1 MNCTCCPFKPV
12 ATDNCGLY
20 HKEAEFCEAKAA
32 FMKAFAE
39 ALFKEQFG
47 DLVVARPIGP
57 IENMKLTIPEELPYR
72 FLLEQMRPLAPNQ
85 IAIVKNEEK

>member
-1 MNCTCCPFKPV
+1 MNCTGCPFKPV
-12 ATDNCGLY
+12 SSDSCGLY
-20 HKEAEFCEAKAA
+20 HKEAEVCDAKEA

-47 DLVVARPIGP
+47 DLVVARPI
-57 IENMKLTIPEELPYR
+57 EHMKLTIPDKLPYR

-85 IAIVKNEEK
+85 TIIIRNEEK

>member
-1 MNCTCCPFKPV
+1 MNCTGCPFKPV
-12 ATDNCGLY
+12 SSDSCGLY
-20 HKEAEFCEAKAA
+20 HKEAEVCDAKEA

-47 DLVVARPIGP
+47 DLVVMCP
-57 IENMKLTIPEELPYR
+57 IEHMKLTIPEKLPYR

-85 IAIVKNEEK
+85 TIIIRNEEK